1 MSRKVLLLA
10 MVLLTVAG
18 LGASAYLVMSTG
30 TIEVKDKNKIELRPS
45 SYEVEMDYITN
56 SSIYTQ
62 NVTLNTTS
70 KSNIDL
76 EIKVLP
82 GDEKTARAWG
92 KEFFA
97 YAEPSIIE
105 NIKKGKD
112 KNVTIIH
119 WCDDSAE
126 GDYKVRVIAVV
137 IG

>member
-1 MSRKVLLLA
+1 MGRKVLLLA
-10 MVLLTVAG
+10 MLLLSVAG

-30 TIEVKDKNKIELRPS
+30 TIEVDEDKIELRPS
-45 SYEVEMDYITN
+45 SYDVKMDYITN

-70 KSNIDL
+70 GSYIDL

-82 GDEKTARAWG
+82 GDEKTAKAWG
-92 KEFFA
+92 KDFFA

-105 NIKKGKD
+105 NIKRGKD

-119 WCDDSAE
+119 WCKDSAE

>member
-1 MSRKVLLLA
+1 VGRKVLLLA
-10 MVLLTVAG
+10 MLLLTVAG
-18 LGASAYLVMSTG
+18 LGVSAYLVMSTG
-30 TIEVKDKNKIELRPS
+30 TIKVDKDRIELRPS
-45 SYEVEMDYITN
+45 SYELKTDYITN

-76 EIKVLP
+76 EIRVLP
-82 GDEKTARAWG
+82 GDERTAEAWG

-119 WCDDSAE
+119 WCDDSAKGE
-126 GDYKVRVIAVV
+126 YKVRVIAVV

>member
-1 MSRKVLLLA
+1 MGRKVLLLA
-10 MVLLTVAG
+10 MLLLTVAG
-18 LGASAYLVMSTG
+18 LGVSAYLVMSTG
-30 TIEVKDKNKIELRPS
+30 TIKVDKDRIELRPS
-45 SYEVEMDYITN
+45 SYELKTDYITN

-76 EIKVLP
+76 EIRVLP
-82 GDEKTARAWG
+82 GDERTAEAWG

-119 WCDDSAE
+119 WCDDSAKGE
-126 GDYKVRVIAVV
+126 YKVRVIAVV